1 MPRGEWPRR
10 AAGRVETCESSE
22 LRIARASRSPYY
34 LILVPAARAGMCVS
48 SKLLFYSSKQANYR
62 PIRAPNLSTHLPTAH
77 GRDTPTGRTKSKHKT
92 YRPRNTRGLAKVQL
106 HVMCS
111 ACCRSRPSQIHLF
124 SLLCVCV
131 PFRARETRSSTIKY
145 HSLERPLSSSLRVER
160 RADEHIRDQV
170 LLLGREPL
178 SMARPIILM
187 RPLEVRKR
195 L

>member
-1 MPRGEWPRR
+1 MAPSRR
-10 AAGRVETCESSE
+10 CRVETCESSE

-62 PIRAPNLSTHLPTAH
+62 PISAHQISRLTFPQHTAATHPRAAPNQNT
-77 GRDTPTGRTKSKHKT
+77 KT
-92 YRPRNTRGLAKVQL
+92 YRPRNTRGRAEVQL

-145 HSLERPLSSSLRVER
+145 HSLERPHSSSLRVER